1 MQEVSDLLRAVCL
14 VGGTNISSAFDASKK
29 LISQLPAQL
38 PQASRLALAD
48 IEQVLA
54 SLRT

>member
-1 MQEVSDLLRAVCL
+1 MQEVTDLLRAVCL
-14 VGGTNISSAFDASKK
+14 VGGTNISSAFDVAKK

-48 IEQVLA
+48 IEHVLA

>member
-1 MQEVSDLLRAVCL
+1 MQEVTDLLRAVCL
-14 VGGTNISSAFDASKK
+14 VGGTNISSAFDVSKK